1 MNLIL
6 LENDKSQ
13 INNLLQNNDI
23 IICFNYLPYL
33 SFLKNGISKEVFFI
47 EDLLTQD
54 DYSKLQKAT
63 DNFTSQWY
71 IKNEYDLTQYNGVSY
86 GEITRITINKFY
98 LTSILV
104 KYGEVIRCAISKH
117 NPDHVFCDFSDSENT
132 FYMNENDCGRFFSK
146 IGLAQTVCHQL
157 GFPLTFIPCPHRI
170 PSGII
175 SNQELE
181 TTSKTPPLQK
191 IKQLILK
198 SSIFLLECTVNK
210 INNFRHQGKPR
221 IFVQNYPNLLS
232 LLKNQDGHI
241 FIPNLSVANFL
252 SHFRTSF
259 LNLETTRKLHSAS
272 DTTFLTTLCANIK
285 NKSSDSY
292 CYNGIEYVQ
301 FYQRL
306 AEQLTNH
313 EIPNLLSSR
322 NKLEQSLTKSGIK
335 VLLDIDSE
343 GESAQLRKH
352 ICKKNG
358 ILYAFVDHGIQGFL
372 ADSSLAQLPDYDI
385 RFLAGSYDPYRKIDY
400 HLVTGSPCI
409 DPYFKNRKKEVK
421 EIRRVLFLSFEDN
434 HFARLDRFA
443 FREKYLAEI
452 IPLFP
457 QLSKRGLEIFF
468 RPHNETTDYYQ
479 YLFDFFGVES
489 NCIKLNKFHSTPF
502 SEIISSMDLL
512 VCNVSSCFFE
522 AQAAGVP
529 TIFLEPQLIEDSLC
543 LPYSGLNWEEVIRV
557 NNGNELLDIILRNI
571 DDATELRRFLEN
583 FLEKHGNK
591 YIGAMDGK
599 SGERII
605 DVLIQQAKE
614 VN

>member
-13 INNLLQNNDI
+13 INNLLQKNDI

-63 DNFTSQWY
+63 DNFTSRWY
-71 IKNEYDLTQYNGVSY
+71 IKNECDITQYNGVSY

-104 KYGEVIRCAISKH
+104 KYGEVIRWAISKY

-132 FYMNENDCGRFFSK
+132 FYMNENDSGRFFSK

-175 SNQELE
+175 SNHELE
-181 TTSKTPPLQK
+181 TTSKTSLLQK
-191 IKQLILK
+191 IKQFILK
-198 SSIFLLECTVNK
+198 FLIFFLECTINK
-210 INNFRHQGKPR
+210 INNLRHQGKPR

-232 LLKNQDGHI
+232 LLNNQDGHL
-241 FIPNLSVANFL
+241 FIPNLSVANL
-252 SHFRTSF
+252 IDHFHTSF
-259 LNLETTRKLHSAS
+259 LNLETYRKLYSAS
-272 DTTFLTTLCANIK
+272 DTSFLTELSANIK
-285 NKSSDSY
+285 NKSNDS
-292 CYNGIEYVQ
+292 CSYNGIEYIQ
-301 FYQRL
+301 FYQRV
-306 AEQLTNH
+306 AEQLSNH

-322 NKLEQSLTKSGIK
+322 NKLEQSLTKNRIK
-335 VLLDIDSE
+335 IMLDIDSE
-343 GESAQLRKH
+343 GENAQLRKH
-352 ICKKNG
+352 ICKRNG

-372 ADSSLAQLPDYDI
+372 ADSSMAQIPDYDI
-385 RFLAGSYDPYRKIDY
+385 RFLAGSYDPYRKNDY
-400 HLVTGSPCI
+400 RLVTGSPCI
-409 DPYFKNRKKEVK
+409 DPYFTNRKKEVK
-421 EIRRVLFLSFEDN
+421 KIRRVLFLSFEDN

-452 IPLFP
+452 VPLFP
-457 QLSKRGLEIFF
+457 QLTKNGLEVFF
-468 RPHNETTDYYQ
+468 RPHNESSDYYQ
-479 YLFDFFGVES
+479 YIFDFFGVES

-502 SEIISSMDLL
+502 SEIISTMDLL

-529 TIFLEPQLIEDSLC
+529 TIFLEPQLIEGSLC
-543 LPYSGLNWEEVIRV
+543 LPYSGFNWDEVIRV
-557 NNGNELLDIILRNI
+557 NNGNELLDIILRNV
-571 DDATELRRFLEN
+571 DDATELRRFLDN
-583 FLEKHGNK
+583 FLANYGNK
-591 YIGAMDGK
+591 YIGAIDGK
-599 SGERII
+599 SGKRII
-605 DVLIQQAKE
+605 DFLIAQAKK
-614 VN
+614 